1 MTQSFLES
9 APVTDQS
16 DPSQSTRRPSPH
28 GSSDK
33 DARMSFGDHLD
44 ELRVCL
50 IRALVGVML
59 GTVVCLI
66 YGKNILAFLCTPL
79 LAVQYAN
86 GLTPHL
92 QALSPTAVFT
102 AYLKIGFLSGLILT
116 MPWVIYQIWVFVA
129 TGLYSYERRFIKRL
143 IPASMLLFVIGVM
156 FLYYIVLP
164 IVLHFFISFN
174 KNFPLNDVSPTG
186 FQQMVLFG
194 EEDTKP
200 LSKQQTPM
208 TIPLV
213 TENPVNPVE
222 GDAWVDVTARRL
234 MIKTAN
240 DTLSVPLERWTQ
252 PMTMHSQFAIEF
264 YISFVLML
272 ALAFGIAFETPIVVF
287 FLAWSGIVTTATM
300 CRSRRYVLLGMLVIS
315 AVMTPPDVISQI
327 LLAGPMYML
336 FELGI
341 LIARIVER
349 KSAANATA

>member
-9 APVTDQS
+9 APMTNPS
-16 DPSQSTRRPSPH
+16 APSQTTRRPRPH
-28 GSSDK
+28 GSSENDS
-33 DARMSFGDHLD
+33 RMSFGDHLE

-50 IRALVGVML
+50 IRAMIGVIL

-66 YGKNILAFLCTPL
+66 YGNDILAFLCEPL

-116 MPWVIYQIWVFVA
+116 MPWVIYQLWVFVA
-129 TGLYSYERRFIKRL
+129 TGLYSYERRFVKRL
-143 IPASMLLFVIGVM
+143 IPASMLLFTIGVL

-174 KNFPLNDVSPTG
+174 KNFPLSDITPTG
-186 FQQMVLFG
+186 FQQLVLFG
-194 EEDTKP
+194 GDEPQTVSQER
-200 LSKQQTPM
+200 TPM
-208 TIPLV
+208 TFPLV
-213 TENPVNPVE
+213 TEDPVLPVE
-222 GDAWVDVTARRL
+222 GDAWVDVKSRRL

-252 PMTMHSQFAIEF
+252 PMAMHSQFAIDY

-287 FLAWSGIVTTATM
+287 FLAWSGIITTATM

-315 AVMTPPDVISQI
+315 AIMTPPDVISQV

-341 LIARIVER
+341 LIARLVER
-349 KSAANATA
+349 KSATNATA